1 MRLDRF
7 LSSHGFGS
15 RKASKKV
22 LKNNV
27 VLVNGQLV
35 KDYTMQIKGSDVI
48 SFNGEI
54 IPNNPYTTMILNK
67 PSGYICSMKDE
78 IYPSVMS
85 LIPQEYQTRMRMVG
99 RLDQDTTGL
108 LILTDNG
115 KMNARLAHPKT
126 KVEKTYLVKVNHILK
141 PSLVESMNQP
151 IDIGQ
156 DEITRPS
163 KLEIIDEYHAYL
175 TVSEG
180 KYHEVKRI
188 FGHFSYDV
196 CELKR
201 VKFGPISL
209 PDDLKEGEYRFLSNE
224 EYEKLLEITHLK
236 KEEQL

>member
-7 LSSHGFGS
+7 LSTHGFGS
-15 RKASKKV
+15 RKASKKI
-22 LKNNV
+22 LKNNSIS
-27 VLVNGQLV
+27 VNGQLI

-48 SFNGEI
+48 SVNGKI
-54 IPNNPYTTMILNK
+54 IPNTPYTTMIINK
-67 PSGYICSMKDE
+67 PAGYMCSMKDE
-78 IYPSVMS
+78 NYPSVMN
-85 LIPQEYQTRMRMVG
+85 LIPEEYRQRMRMVG

-115 KMNARLAHPKT
+115 VLNARLAHPKT
-126 KVEKTYLVKVNHILK
+126 KVNKTYFVTVNHILR
-141 PSLVESMNQP
+141 PTLVALCNQD
-151 IDIGQ
+151 IDIGRG
-156 DEITRPS
+156 EIAAPS

-196 CELKR
+196 VDLKR
-201 VKFGPISL
+201 VKFGPLSL
-209 PDDLKEGEYRFLSNE
+209 GDLKEGEIRILDETEYDSLLS
-224 EYEKLLEITHLK
+224 ITHLK